1 MKKDWKYILYLS
13 LAIGLFLVVKLTS
26 PKQHNW
32 RVTYMHVD
40 MNPFGAYALN
50 VLLPSIFNGQNIQHN
65 YETLYEIKDSL
76 KREGNILIISGD
88 FHAGEEDT
96 NALFKHLNVGGT
108 ALIAA
113 DYFSGHFRDTL
124 QLSVRDH
131 LFDEEGLRIFDQE
144 DTSSVRMATVYADTS
159 QRFYFKREN
168 IPNYFSQFDTTR
180 TTVLAV
186 NEENKPVAI
195 RMQWGK
201 GNLIL
206 CTTPMAFTNIYLLA
220 GNNNQYV
227 SSLLSY
233 LPQADIVW
241 TEYYH
246 LGRMEVSTPLRF
258 ILMNEPLRW
267 AYYVAI
273 LSLLIFM
280 IFEMKRKQ
288 RIIPI
293 IKPLQNT
300 TLEFVGTIGSLYF
313 QHADHKNIADK
324 KINFFL
330 EHVRVR
336 YWLSTAKLNDE
347 FISSLSHKSGIDEKY
362 VSQLVKMIV
371 HIQSQKK
378 ISANELIK
386 LDKQIHGFTTKHE
399 YPNGIKP

>member
-1 MKKDWKYILYLS
+1 MKKDWKYILYFT
-13 LAIGLFLVVKLTS
+13 LAIGLFLIIKLTS

-32 RVTYMHVD
+32 QVTYMHED
-40 MNPFGAYALN
+40 MNPYGTYALN
-50 VLLPSIFNGQNIQHN
+50 MLLPSIFSGENIQHN

-88 FHAGEEDT
+88 FHADEEDA
-96 NALFKHLNVGGT
+96 NALFKHLDAGGT
-108 ALIAA
+108 AFIAA

-124 QLSVRDH
+124 QLKVRDH

-144 DTSSVRMATVYADTS
+144 DTSSVRMVTAQADTS
-159 QRFYFKREN
+159 QRFYYKREN
-168 IPNYFSQFDTTR
+168 IHNYFSQFDTTR

-186 NEENKPVAI
+186 NDLNRPVAI
-195 RMQWGK
+195 RMHWGK

-206 CTTPMAFTNIYLLA
+206 STTPMVFTNIYLLA
-220 GNNNQYV
+220 GNNNLYA

-233 LPQADIVW
+233 MPKEDIVW

-258 ILMNEPLRW
+258 ILKNEPLRW
-267 AYYVAI
+267 AYYIAI
-273 LSLLIFM
+273 IALLVFM

-288 RIIPI
+288 RVIPI
-293 IKPLQNT
+293 IKPLANT

-336 YWLSTAKLNDE
+336 YWLSTTKLNDE
-347 FISSLSHKSGIDEKY
+347 FISTLSHKSGINEKY

-371 HIQSQKK
+371 HIQSQTK
-378 ISANELIK
+378 ISANELIN
-386 LDKQIHGFTTKHE
+386 LDKQIHGFTTKH
-399 YPNGIKP
+399 